1 MEPIYTHLL
10 VDNYKECF
18 TFYRDILGFVVAS
31 GDEDSASA
39 DFQLNR
45 CNVRLFERS
54 RMIPAPDSSA
64 SSENV
69 ETVIFNVENT
79 EAAYEQLKHTV
90 KFITSPT
97 AQGGQGSKVAHFRDP
112 AGTLI
117 ELNEAIAG

>member
-1 MEPIYTHLL
+1 MEPTHTRLL

-18 TFYRDILGFVVAS
+18 VFYRDVLGFDVKS
-31 GDEDSASA
+31 GDESSAAA
-39 DFQLNR
+39 DLQFNL
-45 CNVRLFERS
+45 CKVELVERS
-54 RMIPAPDSSA
+54 RVAPSLDSP
-64 SSENV
+64 SSSDNLEA
-69 ETVIFNVENT
+69 VIFEVENT
-79 EAAYEQLKHTV
+79 EAAYEKLKQSV